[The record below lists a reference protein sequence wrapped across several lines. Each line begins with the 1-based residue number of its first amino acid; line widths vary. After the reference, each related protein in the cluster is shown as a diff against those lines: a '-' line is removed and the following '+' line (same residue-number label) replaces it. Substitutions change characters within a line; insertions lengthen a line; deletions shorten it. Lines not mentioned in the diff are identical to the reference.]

1 MDRYNFDEKKY
12 NIAKSLS
19 LKTGDL
25 YDRISIFLERI
36 QGEIEDIALLKDDIE
51 DVELNEN
58 EKLNIVLDA
67 ICESNSFYISNPYGD
82 GINTNGISWYGKPYI
97 ANAYIIVPLKFTTEG
112 DKEFFAFIPR
122 SGLGTIVV
130 ENLTKDELEMDMK
143 SRCMSSMIFSDRP
156 EIILAGMLMTTSSRV
171 IAEYV
176 KYDDNKEGEHYI
188 YFTRDYH
195 GYTVRLT
202 SEDTMLGNFWLEVSK
217 DEKTVAIGPLRP
229 DLDYTDA
236 FDNDIVEPDLLGR
249 VLESEEV
256 I

>member
-1 MDRYNFDEKKY
+1 MDRYNFYEKKY
-12 NIAKSLS
+12 NIAKSLI

-25 YDRISIFLERI
+25 HDRISIFLDRV

-51 DVELNEN
+51 DVELNET
-58 EKLNIVLDA
+58 EKLDIVLDA
-67 ICESNSFYISNPYGD
+67 ICETNVFYISNPCGD
-82 GINTNGISWYGKPYI
+82 GLTANGISWYGKPYI
-97 ANAYIIVPLKFTTEG
+97 ADTYIIVPVKFTSEG

-122 SGLGTIVV
+122 SGLSTIVV

-188 YFTRDYH
+188 YFIRDYH

-202 SEDTMLGNFWLEVSK
+202 SEDTLLGNFWLEVSK
-217 DEKTVAIGPLRP
+217 DEKAVAIGPLRP
-229 DLDYTDA
+229 DLDYTEV
-236 FDNDIVEPDLLGR
+236 FDHDIVEPDLLGR
-249 VLESEEV
+249 VLDSAEL
-256 I
+256 

>member
-1 MDRYNFDEKKY
+1 MKTQDEVKEIIDLRLRLKSDIISD
-12 NIAKSLS
+12 NISRAFYAIKQELE
-19 LKTGDL
+19 DL
-25 YDRISIFLERI
+25 ESIR
-36 QGEIEDIALLKDDIE
+36 EDIIDI
-51 DVELNEN
+51 ELNET

-82 GINTNGISWYGKPYI
+82 GINANGISWYGKPYI

-112 DKEFFAFIPR
+112 DKEFFTFIPR

-171 IAEYV
+171 IAEHV

-249 VLESEEV
+249 VLEPEEV

>member
-1 MDRYNFDEKKY
+1 MKTQDEVKEIIDLRLRLKSDIISD
-12 NIAKSLS
+12 NISRAF
-19 LKTGDL
+19 
-25 YDRISIFLERI
+25 YAI
-36 QGEIEDIALLKDDIE
+36 QEELKDIELIRDDIKNI
-51 DVELNEN
+51 ELNER
-58 EKLNIVLDA
+58 EKLDIVLEALCDT
-67 ICESNSFYISNPYGD
+67 NSFYISNPVGAPD
-82 GINTNGISWYGKPYI
+82 VEKNIISWYGKPYV
-97 ANAYIIVPLKFTTEG
+97 ANTYIILQLKFETEG

-229 DLDYTDA
+229 DLDYTDV

-249 VLESEEV
+249 VLDSAEL
-256 I
+256 

>member
-1 MDRYNFDEKKY
+1 MKTQDEVKEIIDLRLRLKSDIISD
-12 NIAKSLS
+12 NISRAF
-19 LKTGDL
+19 
-25 YDRISIFLERI
+25 YAI
-36 QGEIEDIALLKDDIE
+36 QEELKDIELIRDDIKNI
-51 DVELNEN
+51 ELNER
-58 EKLNIVLDA
+58 EKLDIVLEALCDT
-67 ICESNSFYISNPYGD
+67 NSFYISNPVGALD
-82 GINTNGISWYGKPYI
+82 VEKNIISWYGKPYV
-97 ANAYIIVPLKFTTEG
+97 ANTYIILPLKFETEG

-202 SEDTMLGNFWLEVSK
+202 SEDTLLGNFWLEVSK
-217 DEKTVAIGPLRP
+217 DEKPVAIGPLRP

-236 FDNDIVEPDLLGR
+236 FDNDIVEPDLLGQ

>member
-1 MDRYNFDEKKY
+1 MFDIRSEAKKEMVKEVLEDRSNNLLSDVEKLLDTVRK
-12 NIAKSLS
+12 
-19 LKTGDL
+19 D
-25 YDRISIFLERI
+25 
-36 QGEIEDIALLKDDIE
+36 IEDIKKLKSNIDKIK
-51 DVELNEN
+51 LCINER
-58 EKLNIVLDA
+58 LDIVLAA
-67 ICESNSFYISNPYGD
+67 ICNTNNFYIKNPVGVIAD
-82 GINTNGISWYGKPYI
+82 DFSWYGKPYI
-97 ANAYIIVPLKFTTEG
+97 ANSYIILPVKYISGG
-112 DKEFFAFIPR
+112 DKVFFAFIPR
-122 SGLGTIVV
+122 TGLGTIVV
-130 ENLTKDELEMDMK
+130 EDIMEDELEMDMK

-156 EIILAGMLMTTSSRV
+156 EITLAGVLMTSSSKT
-171 IAEYV
+171 IAEWV